1 MNLLPIATMSNSV
14 FRIWSMT
21 SQQFMVLK
29 QKEGTTDFHAS
40 SSGTGKEE
48 SSKLFVVLWIL
59 NAGVFFV
66 TSEVLTKF

>member
-1 MNLLPIATMSNSV
+1 MNLLPIATMSDKV

-29 QKEGTTDFHAS
+29 QNDTAS
-40 SSGTGKEE
+40 ASGTGKEE
-48 SSKLFVVLWIL
+48 RSKLFVVLWIL
-59 NAGVFFV
+59 NAVFFM